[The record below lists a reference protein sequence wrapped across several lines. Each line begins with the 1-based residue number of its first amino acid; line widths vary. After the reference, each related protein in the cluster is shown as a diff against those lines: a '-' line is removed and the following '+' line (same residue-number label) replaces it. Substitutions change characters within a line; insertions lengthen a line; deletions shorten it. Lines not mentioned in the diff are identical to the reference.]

1 MGFQERKTSS
11 VLYLNLEHV
20 PRSLTWEVY
29 SDQLWFIM
37 AYMEGAKY
45 TRRNKTTRQC
55 TTFLLSHH
63 WTWPCSVS
71 NHIFNSFS
79 LWAALLLLYS
89 VLPLFKDINKKELSL
104 KLRPWESSSLEE
116 ERERE
121 KNIINSLD
129 RSIHVERHQR
139 FLFCGFFSEKVIFY
153 FTSIIIII
161 RMFFLWLRV
170 VVTRA

>member
-104 KLRPWESSSLEE
+104 KLRPWESSSLGER
-116 ERERE
+116 RER
-121 KNIINSLD
+121 KTLLILSTDQYMSSGIS
-129 RSIHVERHQR
+129 V
-139 FLFCGFFSEKVIFY
+139 FCFEVFFSEKVIFY